1 MSGKRD
7 LWFQYLIGE
16 NQGKVVKLSYIDDND
31 PFFNLFVF
39 DDGFKCNKSLVALFG
54 DVSAKKDNKI
64 LAQVSSPSALWKI
77 STKEIKPD
85 DTRTAVSNQ
94 DGQKYYAADPYFF
107 NKEGNQL
114 HQEKTID
121 EAIPPSDYMSGS
133 YPASLLEP
141 YKLSNYL
148 EPHKLSD
155 YSVKEK
161 TSIEK
166 ATKAEKDSQSS
177 IKQNPIMI
185 SENGDKEE
193 NSEKS
198 ITTEKEKIQ
207 ESSLRKKNDEENNI
221 MHALTKKAKKTPR
234 MLMVP
239 ISIDLPDDSFYS
251 FLSKNYAKE
260 DIDDFLDCVIRDLNI
275 DMIKNNI
282 RDAVRFQYEKKDKA
296 LVVLND
302 TENQDSS
309 KSPFGDRSF

>member
-16 NQGKVVKLSYIDDND
+16 NQGKVVRLSYIDDND

-39 DDGFKCNKSLVALFG
+39 DDGFKCNKSLVGLFG

-121 EAIPPSDYMSGS
+121 EAIPPSDYISGS
-133 YPASLLEP
+133 YPASASLLELLEP
-141 YKLSNYL
+141 YKLSN
-148 EPHKLSD
+148 S
-155 YSVKEK
+155 SIKEK
-161 TSIEK
+161 SSIK
-166 ATKAEKDSQSS
+166 KVTKVEEDSQSF
-177 IKQNPIMI
+177 IKQVPIMI
-185 SENGDKEE
+185 SENDDKEE
-193 NSEKS
+193 NIEKS
-198 ITTEKEKIQ
+198 ITTEKEEIP
-207 ESSLRKKNDEENNI
+207 ESNLRKKNDEENNI
-221 MHALTKKAKKTPR
+221 MHALTKKAKKTSR